1 MDLFLMALLPPEPIR
16 SDIWALKQEMH
27 QRTGSRNAVN
37 LPPHITL
44 IPPLRQPASF
54 AAAAA
59 ASLREFGCAQKA
71 CLVGLEDFAWFQ
83 SRTLYV
89 HVAQAQAVQ
98 QLHEALH
105 HWCAMQLPAVPAPTR
120 PFVPHVTLATRDLPP
135 QPCRSYAQSLQAAA
149 TRQPPPGKNWCFTN
163 TMDVNGKCRKPCI
176 YYRHMAWQTRNC
188 YQMAQRLSCR
198 AGAKHPAGW
207 WYYAYKN
214 STKITGPT

>member
-1 MDLFLMALLPPEPIR
+1 MDLFLVALLPPEPIR

-44 IPPLRQPASF
+44 IPPLRQPAPF

-59 ASLREFGCAQKA
+59 ASLREFGRAQKA

-98 QLHEALH
+98 QLHEALR
-105 HWCAMQLPAVPAPTR
+105 HWCATQLPAVPAPTR

-135 QPCRSYAQSLQAAA
+135 AAVPELRAEFASRRYAA
-149 TRQPPPGKNWCFTN
+149 TAAWEELVLYQHDG
-163 TMDVNGKCRKPCI
+163 RK
-176 YYRHMAWQTRNC
+176 WQVQETV
-188 YQMAQRLSCR
+188 YLL
-198 AGAKHPAGW
+198 PAHGL
-207 WYYAYKN
+207 AD
-214 STKITGPT
+214 